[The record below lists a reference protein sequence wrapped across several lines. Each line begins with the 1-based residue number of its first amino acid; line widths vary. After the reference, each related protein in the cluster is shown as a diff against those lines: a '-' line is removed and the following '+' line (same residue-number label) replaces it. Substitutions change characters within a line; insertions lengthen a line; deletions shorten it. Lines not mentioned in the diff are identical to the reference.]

1 MNHGLVI
8 PMHSLILF
16 GPMKKCSYTFPL
28 THEQQATLIQL
39 LKDGNYAPAQL
50 EHTII
55 TADTRDCRI
64 ALYKSG
70 KCLVQGK
77 GAEDFVT
84 FVLEPLVL
92 MEARVGYDEILSPEV
107 YQPHM
112 GVDESGKGD
121 FFGPMV
127 ICAAYVDHDLVVKMK
142 EMNVRDSKLITT
154 DKAATDLAKEL
165 RKLLN
170 EKYAIVTI
178 GPAAYNRLYSKMRSV
193 NTILAWAHARAI
205 ENLLA
210 KVPTCPMAISDQFG
224 SKSLVE
230 KALMKE
236 GRGIKLVQRHKAES
250 DPAVAAASILARA
263 AFLDSLKQLAMRYS
277 QPFPKG
283 ASPAVKERATQLIGK
298 KGPAVLLDVA
308 KCHFKTTDDVL
319 RGLSLQRSVLG
330 REGAAVSKPYTNFR
344 HHKPAA
350 EGQTIAGDR

>member
-1 MNHGLVI
+1 
-8 PMHSLILF
+8 
-16 GPMKKCSYTFPL
+16 MKKTSFTFPL
-28 THEQQATLIQL
+28 SEEQQAILIKL
-39 LKDGNYAPAQL
+39 LKDGNYAPARV

-55 TADTRDCRI
+55 AADTHDCRI

-77 GAEDFVT
+77 AAEDFVMY
-84 FVLEPLVL
+84 VLEPMVL
-92 MEARVGYDEILSPEV
+92 MEARIGYDEVLTPEV
-107 YQPHM
+107 FQPHM

-127 ICAAYVDHDLVVKMK
+127 ICAAYADHDLVVKMK
-142 EMNVRDSKLITT
+142 DMNVRDSKLITT

-170 EKYAIVTI
+170 EKYALVTI

-210 KVPTCPMAISDQFG
+210 KVPSCPMAISDQFG
-224 SKSLVE
+224 SKSQVE
-230 KALMKE
+230 KALMKQ
-236 GRGIKLVQRHKAES
+236 GQKIKLVQRHKAES

-263 AFLDSLKQLAMRYS
+263 AFLDSLKMLASRYG

-283 ASPAVKERATQLIGK
+283 ASPAVKERAAQLVGK
-298 KGPAVLLDVA
+298 RGPAVLLDVA
-308 KCHFKTTDDVL
+308 KCHFKTTDA
-319 RGLSLQRSVLG
+319 VLG
-330 REGAAVSKPYTNFR
+330 SMNLERRALGPEGAAVSKPFQYFR
-344 HHKPAA
+344 RHKSEAA
-350 EGQTIAGDR
+350 KG